1 MTTSSPIPHHSTRE
15 ERRRIVREKYGFT
28 LGKKPITPEEI
39 EGRKRYAR
47 DMEAKERE
55 RRRDKIT
62 EYNRKYRRRRRAE
75 ALAEAQSK
83 WTPRQWAAWEKRQF
97 EKECPRGSPQWLL
110 REVAKFLAEDG
121 GLPVDDVMNWIIEHN
136 GIDFLVKGA
145 ESIGRDRLQKKS
157 AIVAASRALV
167 FYIDPDNAA
176 MFGNRGTGN

>member
-1 MTTSSPIPHHSTRE
+1 MDGPRRSKRAALKPLHGYKGQGQGGAGESPRGEASHH
-15 ERRRIVREKYGFT
+15 
-28 LGKKPITPEEI
+28 PP
-39 EGRKRYAR
+39 
-47 DMEAKERE
+47 
-55 RRRDKIT
+55 
-62 EYNRKYRRRRRAE
+62 
-75 ALAEAQSK
+75 K